1 MAIVYEGALARV
13 EGAATVEEA
22 LDFAQWLGATEA
34 PQVDLAAAGP
44 IHSAVLQCLLAMR
57 PALVHPPPDAFVAA
71 CLAALPRTGENKA
84 MY

>member
-1 MAIVYEGALARV
+1 MAIVYEGARARI

-34 PQVDLAAAGP
+34 PQVDLGAAGP

-57 PALVHPPPDAFVAA
+57 PHLLQPPGDAFLAA
-71 CLAALPRTGENKA
+71 CLAELPQPGARATNS
-84 MY
+84 